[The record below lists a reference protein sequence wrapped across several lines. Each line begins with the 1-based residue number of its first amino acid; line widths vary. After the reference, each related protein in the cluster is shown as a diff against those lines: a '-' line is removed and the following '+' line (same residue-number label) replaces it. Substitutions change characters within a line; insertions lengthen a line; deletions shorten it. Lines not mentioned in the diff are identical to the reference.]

1 MHNKIK
7 DLRKIQK
14 LSQAQLATLTGATRQ
29 TILAIEN
36 NKYDPSLQLAFKI
49 AHVLGTNVDNLFIY
63 TELDDLPHDF

>member
-14 LSQAQLATLTGATRQ
+14 LSQAQLAILTGATRQ

-49 AHVLGTNVDNLFIY
+49 AHVLGTNVDDLFIY
-63 TELDDLPHDF
+63 TELEDLPHDF